1 MCHTYHNPRNQLP
14 FPFQVKK
21 NKKKTKKH
29 KKTKK
34 NKKPKNKNYAYHNPR
49 NQLPFPFQVKKKNKK
64 KQKTQKQELR
74 MRIFL
79 GYHMDWKDRNVT
91 YIYSFEPNT
100 VSGCQGDSDD
110 VNTPN

>member
-1 MCHTYHNPRNQLP
+1 MRKELHVSHIPQPPKPVTIPLSSKKKQ
-14 FPFQVKK
+14 KK
-21 NKKKTKKH
+21 NKKT
-29 KKTKK
+29 
-34 NKKPKNKNYAYHNPR
+34 
-49 NQLPFPFQVKKKNKK
+49 QKNKK